1 MSFSPIFYIGV
12 FVVAWLVFMALYCLT
27 FRSWR
32 YRIILSAI
40 FAFITLSHQI
50 LLDIGA
56 NYNVSIF
63 PLLFFITT
71 FSTNVVVFSLPLAII
86 ITVFILGRHLIKQLG
101 WLNMGKQAQ
110 PRTKQTA
117 PSATGA
123 TAAQKQATS
132 DKDKVAAG
140 TVGAAGTASATS
152 NMGTASATGTEGSA
166 NTMLYTN
173 SSSSSKAA
181 DANYDQ
187 RATATYS
194 QSATPSERAE
204 HSEAHVIGDQYSVN
218 KVSFSDH
225 SYHLPFLQ
233 SSGDTLRD
241 KSWLLRFLERY
252 MPLHHRKTET
262 IELAPISADQLQA
275 LNHKKGLPI
284 WADGD
289 DYTIVRKVRLEDL
302 RKRSGA
308 ISWSSGDGDQVVFID
323 SAGNRT
329 IVDTSVYDRI
339 EYRDKFRH
347 PSHPQII
354 AADGLLGWDD
364 EVLETNEELSE
375 EDLDAFMEREANRIY
390 AATHQGRSAQ
400 DDIDA
405 AALAA
410 LTPSGA
416 GYSQDVAQLNIA
428 TMRSQNRILRKQ
440 AQKNGSKAPARKF
453 HLLGMLRSCCALIF
467 MGIIAIS
474 GYSTFLALSMPT
486 VKTEVVSLDVAPQF
500 DGISI
505 VHLSDLYIGSYY
517 TQQNLTNIVRKA
529 TQLRPDIIV
538 ITGEV
543 STSPPNLALQR
554 LYPLFR
560 LSAPLGVYVVVGE
573 DISNY
578 ILNKFLSIYKS
589 NNFMFLTNDIIDVPI
604 GKNTMHILG
613 IANHSSKDESLFS
626 PENIEILSSISNP
639 DFKSSDFSILLANSA
654 TYAKEYDKLSEQNIN
669 LILTGN
675 TLGNA
680 AHVFGDIL
688 GINENTYYPKLY
700 KISDSMNMY
709 VSSGTN
715 IWPRLPIRLLT
726 SGEIT
731 QIVIHSTK
739 LNHDANHTGLIF
751 Q

>member
-71 FSTNVVVFSLPLAII
+71 FSTNVVVFSLPLAIT

-110 PRTKQTA
+110 SRTKQTA
-117 PSATGA
+117 PSATGS
-123 TAAQKQATS
+123 TAAQNQATS
-132 DKDKVAAG
+132 DKVAAG
-140 TVGAAGTASATS
+140 NVGATGTARATS
-152 NMGTASATGTEGSA
+152 TMGTAGATGTEGNA
-166 NTMLYTN
+166 NTAWSTE
-173 SSSSSKAA
+173 STSSSKAA
-181 DANYDQ
+181 EANYDQ
-187 RATATYS
+187 RATATYG
-194 QSATPSERAE
+194 QSATPLERAE

-517 TQQNLTNIVRKA
+517 TQQNLTNI
-529 TQLRPDIIV
+529 DIIV

-680 AHVFGDIL
+680 AHVFGDLL
-688 GINENTYYPKLY
+688 GLNERTYYPKLY
-700 KISDSMNMY
+700 EISDSMNMY

-739 LNHDANHTGLIF
+739 LNHDANHECMILH
-751 Q
+751 

>member
-32 YRIILSAI
+32 YRITLSAI

-71 FSTNVVVFSLPLAII
+71 FSTNVVVFSLPLAIAI
-86 ITVFILGRHLIKQLG
+86 ALFILGRHLLKQLG
-101 WLNMGKQAQ
+101 WLNMGRHAQ
-110 PRTKQTA
+110 PGKKPNASAAQNQA
-117 PSATGA
+117 PDAKVATGPVG
-123 TAAQKQATS
+123 TAGATS
-132 DKDKVAAG
+132 PV
-140 TVGAAGTASATS
+140 
-152 NMGTASATGTEGSA
+152 GSA
-166 NTMLYTN
+166 RAEGNANT
-173 SSSSSKAA
+173 SSSKAA
-181 DANYDQ
+181 EANYAQ
-187 RATATYS
+187 HNSATYRHN
-194 QSATPSERAE
+194 ATPAERAE
-204 HSEAHVIGDQYSVN
+204 HSEAHIIGDQYSVN

-225 SYHLPFLQ
+225 SYQLPFLQ
-233 SSGDTLRD
+233 SSGETLRD

-252 MPLHHRKTET
+252 MPLHHKKTET

-275 LNHKKGLPI
+275 INHKKGLPI

-347 PSHPQII
+347 PTHPQII
-354 AADGLLGWDD
+354 AAEGLLGWDD
-364 EVLETNEELSE
+364 DVLKTNEELSE
-375 EDLDAFMEREANRIY
+375 EDLDAFMEREADRIY
-390 AATHQGRSAQ
+390 AASHQGRSAQ

-410 LTPSGA
+410 LNPQGA
-416 GYSQDVAQLNIA
+416 GYNQETAQLNIA
-428 TMRSQNRILRKQ
+428 TMRSQNRIIRKQ

-486 VKTEVVSLDVAPQF
+486 VETKVVSLDVAPQF

-604 GKNTMHILG
+604 GQNSMHILG

-680 AHVFGDIL
+680 AHVFGDLL
-688 GINENTYYPKLY
+688 GLNEHTYYPKLY
-700 KISDSMNMY
+700 EISDSMNMY

-739 LNHDANHTGLIF
+739 LNHDANHEGMILH
-751 Q
+751 

>member
-252 MPLHHRKTET
+252 MPLHHRKKET
-262 IELAPISADQLQA
+262 IYVNA
-275 LNHKKGLPI
+275 LVLLVGQ
-284 WADGD
+284 
-289 DYTIVRKVRLEDL
+289 VEM
-302 RKRSGA
+302 A
-308 ISWSSGDGDQVVFID
+308 I
-323 SAGNRT
+323 
-329 IVDTSVYDRI
+329 
-339 EYRDKFRH
+339 K
-347 PSHPQII
+347 
-354 AADGLLGWDD
+354 
-364 EVLETNEELSE
+364 LS
-375 EDLDAFMEREANRIY
+375 L
-390 AATHQGRSAQ
+390 
-400 DDIDA
+400 
-405 AALAA
+405 
-410 LTPSGA
+410 
-416 GYSQDVAQLNIA
+416 
-428 TMRSQNRILRKQ
+428 
-440 AQKNGSKAPARKF
+440 
-453 HLLGMLRSCCALIF
+453 
-467 MGIIAIS
+467 
-474 GYSTFLALSMPT
+474 
-486 VKTEVVSLDVAPQF
+486 
-500 DGISI
+500 SI
-505 VHLSDLYIGSYY
+505 VPV
-517 TQQNLTNIVRKA
+517 TV
-529 TQLRPDIIV
+529 P
-538 ITGEV
+538 
-543 STSPPNLALQR
+543 
-554 LYPLFR
+554 
-560 LSAPLGVYVVVGE
+560 
-573 DISNY
+573 
-578 ILNKFLSIYKS
+578 LSIPRSMIAS
-589 NNFMFLTNDIIDVPI
+589 NTVISSAIH
-604 GKNTMHILG
+604 HIRR
-613 IANHSSKDESLFS
+613 SL
-626 PENIEILSSISNP
+626 PLM
-639 DFKSSDFSILLANSA
+639 A
-654 TYAKEYDKLSEQNIN
+654 Y
-669 LILTGN
+669 
-675 TLGNA
+675 
-680 AHVFGDIL
+680 
-688 GINENTYYPKLY
+688 
-700 KISDSMNMY
+700 
-709 VSSGTN
+709 
-715 IWPRLPIRLLT
+715 
-726 SGEIT
+726 
-731 QIVIHSTK
+731 
-739 LNHDANHTGLIF
+739 
-751 Q
+751 

>member
-1 MSFSPIFYIGV
+1 
-12 FVVAWLVFMALYCLT
+12 
-27 FRSWR
+27 
-32 YRIILSAI
+32 
-40 FAFITLSHQI
+40 
-50 LLDIGA
+50 
-56 NYNVSIF
+56 
-63 PLLFFITT
+63 
-71 FSTNVVVFSLPLAII
+71 
-86 ITVFILGRHLIKQLG
+86 
-101 WLNMGKQAQ
+101 
-110 PRTKQTA
+110 
-117 PSATGA
+117 
-123 TAAQKQATS
+123 
-132 DKDKVAAG
+132 
-140 TVGAAGTASATS
+140 
-152 NMGTASATGTEGSA
+152 
-166 NTMLYTN
+166 ML
-173 SSSSSKAA
+173 K
-181 DANYDQ
+181 
-187 RATATYS
+187 
-194 QSATPSERAE
+194 
-204 HSEAHVIGDQYSVN
+204 
-218 KVSFSDH
+218 
-225 SYHLPFLQ
+225 
-233 SSGDTLRD
+233 
-241 KSWLLRFLERY
+241 
-252 MPLHHRKTET
+252 
-262 IELAPISADQLQA
+262 
-275 LNHKKGLPI
+275 
-284 WADGD
+284 
-289 DYTIVRKVRLEDL
+289 
-302 RKRSGA
+302 
-308 ISWSSGDGDQVVFID
+308 
-323 SAGNRT
+323 
-329 IVDTSVYDRI
+329 
-339 EYRDKFRH
+339 
-347 PSHPQII
+347 
-354 AADGLLGWDD
+354 
-364 EVLETNEELSE
+364 TNEELSE
-375 EDLDAFMEREANRIY
+375 EDLDTFMEREANRIY

-410 LTPSGA
+410 LNPSGA
-416 GYSQDVAQLNIA
+416 GYNQDAAQLNIA
-428 TMRSQNRILRKQ
+428 TMRSQNRIIRKQ

-680 AHVFGDIL
+680 AHVFGDLL
-688 GINENTYYPKLY
+688 GLNERTYYPKLY
-700 KISDSMNMY
+700 EISDSMNMY

-739 LNHDANHTGLIF
+739 LNHDANHECMILH
-751 Q
+751 